1 MTINDGF
8 EKLVKLPEIYN
19 DTELSL
25 DELNEIDW
33 EEVGTEQANYSIMT
47 ATSYVNSDLTIV
59 KKVFSD
65 GYTEYYYT
73 CQ

>member
-1 MTINDGF
+1 MAINDGF
-8 EKLVKLPEIYN
+8 EKPVKLSEIYN
-19 DTELSL
+19 ETELSL

-33 EEVGTEQANYSIMT
+33 EEVCTEQSEYSAMT
-47 ATSYVNSDLTIV
+47 ATSFISDDSSIV

-73 CQ
+73 N

>member
-8 EKLVKLPEIYN
+8 EKLITLPEIYN

-33 EEVGTEQANYSIMT
+33 EEAGTEQSKYSAMT
-47 ATSYVNSDLTIV
+47 ATSYVNSDRTIV
-59 KKVFSD
+59 KKVYSD
-65 GYTEYYYT
+65 GYIEYYYT